1 MSDRD
6 DPLAATVLG
15 APPSSASLEV
25 APRRVVVA
33 GRYEILGLLGGGA
46 MGTVYR
52 ARDRELDEVV
62 ALKVLKKE
70 LAGAPGMLSRFRR
83 EVKLARRVT
92 HRNVARTFD
101 IGEDGGDRFLTM
113 ELVDGESLASR
124 LERAGRLSLRE
135 VVAIVKD
142 ICAGL
147 SAAHEAGVLHRDL
160 KPDNVIVAN
169 DGRAVITDFGIARAA
184 MEGEVR
190 TAIGS
195 FVGTPLYMAPEQ
207 VEGREELD
215 ARADLYAL
223 GAMAFELLTG
233 RPAWERD
240 SIMAIAAARLLSPA
254 PDPRAIVGDL
264 PEAAALLVQRLMAR
278 RREDRPSSA
287 AEVAAAFDA
296 LEVVSVAKVAAASV
310 VRPVCKKRVAVLP
323 LVTSGSE
330 DETYLAYGVA
340 EELTELLSTMEGI
353 AVRPRSARSM
363 IEGGSREPREMGRR
377 LDVDVVVDG
386 SVRRTG
392 DRIRVTLHLVTV
404 EDGFELWAQTLEQPV
419 SDALA
424 IADDA
429 ARAIAEALTAKLVL
443 PSRAPA
449 VDAQAEDLLLK
460 GKYFLHRGFGPNR
473 DEAVDVLRRAYA
485 LAPSDA
491 RIAGNLALALARLYR
506 LTGEREQVEEEAK
519 TIAIRALELD
529 ATRAEARVAL
539 GTLHL
544 ARGDGEKAAV
554 ELSGAL
560 RVARSSV
567 EALDAMGRLLLEA
580 GEIEEGTRLVESALA
595 REEVLMARHTL
606 ARMHALLGE
615 WDRVEETFGD
625 ASLDA
630 GAALPMLLL
639 LMRLINWAPSDRWRD
654 ALLERAEGLPIPAD
668 RKEQLRH
675 LAAIARG
682 DAPRDEMNPLLELVM
697 AGLPGLARRG
707 IAFRAQLRAEVFGGV
722 GRRAEALE
730 ALKASDEAKLFD
742 IVWLDRC
749 PTLASLRD
757 EPAFAEVRGH
767 VAARASSI
775 VAAYDRARV
784 SIRGRARRPA

>member
-1 MSDRD
+1 M
-6 DPLAATVLG
+6 LG
-15 APPSSASLEV
+15 ASPSSASLEA
-25 APRRVVVA
+25 APQRVVVA

-62 ALKVLKKE
+62 ALKMLKKE
-70 LAGAPGMLSRFRR
+70 LAGTPGMLSRFRR

-113 ELVDGESLASR
+113 ELIDGESVATR

-147 SAAHEAGVLHRDL
+147 SAAHAAGVLHRDL
-160 KPDNVIVAN
+160 KPDNVIVTN

-184 MEGEVR
+184 MEGEAR
-190 TAIGS
+190 TALGS

-223 GAMAFELLTG
+223 GAMTYELLTG

-240 SIMAIAAARLLSPA
+240 SIMAIAAARLLSPP
-254 PDPRAIVGDL
+254 PDPRAIVPDL
-264 PEAAALLVQRLMAR
+264 PESAALLVQRLMAR
-278 RREDRPSSA
+278 RREDRPSNA
-287 AEVAAAFDA
+287 AEAAAAFDA
-296 LEVVSVAKVAAASV
+296 LETVSVAKLAAASV
-310 VRPVCKKRVAVLP
+310 VRPQSRMRVAVLP
-323 LVTSGSE
+323 FATSGSE

-340 EELTELLSTMEGI
+340 EELTDLLSTMDGI

-363 IEGGSREPREMGRR
+363 IEGGAREPREMGRR

-386 SVRRTG
+386 SVRRAG
-392 DRIRVTLHLVTV
+392 DRLRVSLHLITV
-404 EDGFELWAQTLEQPV
+404 EDGFQLWGQTLARPV
-419 SDALA
+419 SEALA

-429 ARAIAEALTAKLVL
+429 ARAIAEALTARLVL

-449 VDAQAEDLLLK
+449 VDAEAEDLLLK
-460 GKYFLHRGFGPNR
+460 GKYFLHRSFGPNR
-473 DEAVDVLRRAYA
+473 DDAVNVLRRAYA

-506 LTGEREQVEEEAK
+506 MTGEREQVEEQAR
-519 TIAIRALELD
+519 TIAYRALELD

-539 GTLHL
+539 GTVHL

-554 ELSGAL
+554 ELAGAL
-560 RVARSSV
+560 RVARSSI

-580 GEIEEGTRLVESALA
+580 GEIEEGTRLVEGVLA
-595 REEVLMARHTL
+595 REEVLMARQTL
-606 ARMHALLGE
+606 ARTHALFGR
-615 WDRVEETFGD
+615 WDRVDETLGD
-625 ASLDA
+625 ASLGA
-630 GAALPMLLL
+630 GAVLPTLLF
-639 LMRLINWAPSDRWRD
+639 LMRLINWAPTERWREV
-654 ALLERAEGLPIPAD
+654 LLERAQELPVPAE
-668 RKEQLRH
+668 RKEQLAQ

-682 DAPRDEMNPLLELVM
+682 EARRDELNPLLELVM
-697 AGLPGLARRG
+697 IGQPGLATRG
-707 IAFRAQLRAEVFGGV
+707 VAFREQLRAEVLAGI

-730 ALKASDEAKLFD
+730 ALRGADEAKLFD
-742 IVWLDRC
+742 VVWLDRC
-749 PTLASLRD
+749 PTLASVRD
-757 EPAFAEVRGH
+757 EPAFAEVRAH
-767 VAARASSI
+767 VAARARTI
-775 VAAYDRARV
+775 IAAYDRARV